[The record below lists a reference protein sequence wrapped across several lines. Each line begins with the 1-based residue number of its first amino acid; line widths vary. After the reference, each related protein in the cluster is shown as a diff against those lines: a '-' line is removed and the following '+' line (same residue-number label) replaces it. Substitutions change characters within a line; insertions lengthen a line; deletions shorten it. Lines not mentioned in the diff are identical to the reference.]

1 MLRSLLKVLKS
12 SSSLNHQCGW
22 VGFLSLQNKV
32 KLQKNLKKKKL
43 KNSLFYLSMNQIKTL
58 QSKKRS

>member
-32 KLQKNLKKKKL
+32 KLQKNLKKK
-43 KNSLFYLSMNQIKTL
+43 N
-58 QSKKRS
+58 